1 MNARRIVLIVLI
13 VIFVVLILE
22 NRKNVEVD
30 LIVKSFV
37 KSFSIPGALLYPF
50 LLLLGAAF
58 GWVACLIYK
67 KRGDKKNKKDS

>member
-30 LIVKSFV
+30 LIV